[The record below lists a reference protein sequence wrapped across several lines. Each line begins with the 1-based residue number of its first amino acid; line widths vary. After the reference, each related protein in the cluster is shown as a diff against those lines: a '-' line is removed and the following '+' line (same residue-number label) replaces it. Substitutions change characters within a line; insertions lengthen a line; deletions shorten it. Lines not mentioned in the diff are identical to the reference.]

1 MKSGV
6 ERIVVSLDAA
16 SENATA
22 IDTAASLAAHWEA
35 HLHGVFVEDEDL
47 LNLAGL
53 PFARQITLHSGAEPL
68 TAEEVERHLRAAAE
82 TARQALG
89 AAAARHGVRSSF
101 EVIRGS
107 PMGELLGASERDFV
121 VACSVTRPI
130 GPHFRV
136 ECRWWSSIG
145 IAPGSVLLVRRPW
158 NIPGPVLALLRDR
171 EPASARE
178 LEAAARLAEVKGGVL
193 TVLVPFGSSG
203 FDQWIT
209 GRLAPYSLQ
218 LQIELAPPNLPVL
231 HNRISELDCRLLVV
245 EASAAEDGA
254 DRLRELSQ
262 RISCDLLF
270 VQ

>member
-1 MKSGV
+1 MKSGI
-6 ERIVVSLDAA
+6 EKIFVSLDAV

-22 IDTAASLAAHWEA
+22 IDTAAHLAAHWKA

-68 TAEEVERHLRAAAE
+68 TAEEVERHLHAAAE
-82 TARQALG
+82 TARRALT
-89 AAAARHGVRSSF
+89 AAAARYGVKSSF
-101 EVIRGS
+101 EVIRGPPMSES
-107 PMGELLGASERDFV
+107 PGTSQRDFV

-130 GPHFRV
+130 GAHFRV

-145 IAPGSVLLVRRPW
+145 IAPGSFLLARRPW
-158 NIPGPVLALLRDR
+158 NTAGSVLALLRDR
-171 EPASARE
+171 EPASARV
-178 LEAAARLAEVKGGVL
+178 LEAAARLVEVRGGVL
-193 TVLVPFGSSG
+193 TVVVPFGSSG

-209 GRLAPYSLQ
+209 DRVAPYSLL
-218 LQIELAPPNLPVL
+218 LQIELAPSDLPAL

-245 EASAAEDGA
+245 EASAAESGA
-254 DRLRELSQ
+254 DGLRELSQ

>member
-22 IDTAASLAAHWEA
+22 IDTAASLAAHWDA

-89 AAAARHGVRSSF
+89 AAAARHGVKSSF

-107 PMGELLGASERDFV
+107 PRELLGTSEGDFV

-130 GPHFRV
+130 GAHFRV
-136 ECRWWSSIG
+136 ECCWWSSIG
-145 IAPGSVLLVRRPW
+145 IAPGSFLLARCPW
-158 NIPGPVLALLRDR
+158 NIAGSVLALLRDR
-171 EPASARE
+171 EPASARV

-193 TVLVPFGSSG
+193 TVLAPFGSQG

-209 GRLAPYSLQ
+209 GRLAPYSLR
-218 LQIELAPPNLPVL
+218 LQIELAPPDLPAL

-245 EASAAEDGA
+245 EASAAKGSTDG
-254 DRLRELSQ
+254 LRELSQ
-262 RISCDLLF
+262 RLSCDLLF